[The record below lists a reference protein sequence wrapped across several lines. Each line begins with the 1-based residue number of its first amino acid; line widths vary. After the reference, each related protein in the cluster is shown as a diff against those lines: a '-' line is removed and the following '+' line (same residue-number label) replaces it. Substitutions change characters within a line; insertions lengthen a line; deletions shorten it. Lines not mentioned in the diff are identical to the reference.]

1 MIFLFLFLFQLDF
14 EDATPDK
21 LTWEEYATKFLDPAV
36 PLLSQIDNVILFEKV
51 RENRLEEV
59 KDIINVNRLLIINW
73 KHPNRQDN
81 SEWTA
86 LHMAC
91 DRGHLQLV
99 QVLLAHPAID
109 VNLQSSS
116 GSTPLLFACVNGQ
129 FEVVKLLLRDGRA
142 KMNVPDSQGRT
153 PLWHATSNDH
163 LKIVQLLLL
172 VGGKTLDVRQGGSYR
187 DQLLTPL
194 DLAKELRKTRIQP
207 LLESF
212 ERDPEHTREEIRK
225 DLGVRGM

>member
-1 MIFLFLFLFQLDF
+1 MRRNDFLFLFIFLSQLDF
-14 EDATPDK
+14 GVATPDK

-36 PLLSQIDNVILFEKV
+36 PLLSQIDPIILFEKV

-59 KDIINVNRLLIINW
+59 KDLINVNRLLNINW
-73 KHPNRQDN
+73 KHPNRKDN
-81 SEWTA
+81 SEWTL

-109 VNLQSSS
+109 VNTPSFS

-129 FEVVKLLLRDGRA
+129 IEVVKLLLRDGRA

-172 VGGKTLDVRQGGSYR
+172 VGGR
-187 DQLLTPL
+187 PL
-194 DLAKELRKTRIQP
+194 
-207 LLESF
+207 
-212 ERDPEHTREEIRK
+212 
-225 DLGVRGM
+225 M

>member
-1 MIFLFLFLFQLDF
+1 MIYFSFLFQLDF
-14 EDATPDK
+14 KVATLDK

-36 PLLSQIDNVILFEKV
+36 PLSSQIDPIILFEKV
-51 RENRLEEV
+51 RDNRLEEV
-59 KDIINVNRLLIINW
+59 KDLINVNRQLNINW
-73 KHPNRQDN
+73 RHPNRKDN
-81 SEWTA
+81 SEWTL

-109 VNLQSSS
+109 VNLRSFS

-129 FEVVKLLLRDGRA
+129 IEVVKLLLRDGRA
-142 KMNVPDSQGRT
+142 KINVPDSQGRT

-163 LKIVQLLLL
+163 LMIVQLLLL
-172 VGGKTLDVRQGGSYR
+172 VEGKTLDVSMGGSYR
-187 DQLLTPL
+187 GQLLTPL
-194 DLAKELRKTRIQP
+194 DLAEELRITRIQR